1 MTEGKLLKGYLF
13 IVISA
18 VIYGCMP
25 LMAKFIYAEGVNS
38 ITLVFLRNL
47 LALPLLLILARRQ
60 AGSLAIPVKALPSMG
75 LLALLGCCVTPMLL
89 FSSYTYLASG
99 TATVLHFVYP
109 AVVVL
114 GGLLFLREKAI
125 PGNILCV
132 ILCITGIAMFYTPG
146 EPLDWRGSL
155 LALSSGVTFAAY
167 MLMLS
172 RFRYSQVKGLLFC
185 FYVALLSAGMMLL
198 FCLFSGQLRLPQSLL
213 GWGLCLLFSIGVT
226 GVAVVLFQ
234 LGTFMIG
241 PQRAAILSTLE
252 PITSIIIGILV
263 FQEPVTFRVVLGS
276 VLVISASIIIAVSGT
291 KKKKAS
297 V

>member
-1 MTEGKLLKGYLF
+1 MEDRKLLKGSFF
-13 IVISA
+13 IIVSA

-25 LMAKFIYAEGVNS
+25 LMARYIYADGVNS

-47 LALPLLLILARRQ
+47 LALPLLLFLARKQ
-60 AGSLAIPVKALPSMG
+60 AGSLEIPLKSLPSMG

-114 GGLLFLREKAI
+114 GGLLFLREKVI

-132 ILCITGIAMFYTPG
+132 ILCVAGIGMFYTPG

-155 LALSSGVTFAAY
+155 LAISSGVTFATY
-167 MLMLS
+167 ILLLS
-172 RFRYSQVKGLLFC
+172 RFRYRQVKGLLFC
-185 FYVALLSAGMMLL
+185 FYVAVLSAGLMLL
-198 FCLFSGQLRLPQSLL
+198 FCLFSGQLQLPKSLL
-213 GWGLCLLFSIGVT
+213 GWGLCLLFSFGIT

-241 PQRAAILSTLE
+241 PQRASILSTLE
-252 PITSIIIGILV
+252 PITSIVIGILV
-263 FQEPVTFRVVLGS
+263 FQEPVTFRVILGS
-276 VLVISASIIIAVSGT
+276 VLVISASVLIAVFG
-291 KKKKAS
+291 KKKQ
-297 V
+297 

>member
-13 IVISA
+13 IVTSA

-38 ITLVFLRNL
+38 VTLVFLRNL
-47 LALPLLLILARRQ
+47 LALPMLLLMAKKQ
-60 AGSLAIPVKALPSMG
+60 AGSLKIPVKALPSMG
-75 LLALLGCCVTPMLL
+75 LLALLGCCVTPILL
-89 FSSYTYLASG
+89 FTSYSYMASG

-114 GGLLFLREKAI
+114 GGVLFLREKVLPA
-125 PGNILCV
+125 NLLCV
-132 ILCITGIAMFYTPG
+132 CLCIGGICMFYTPG

-167 MLMLS
+167 MLLLA
-172 RFRYSQVKGLLFC
+172 RFRYRQVKGLLFC
-185 FYVALLSAGMMLL
+185 FYVAAISAAMMLVI
-198 FCLFSGQLRLPQSLL
+198 CVGSGQLSLPRSLL
-213 GWGLCLLFSIGVT
+213 GWGLCLLFSIGIT

-234 LGTFMIG
+234 LGNFMIG

-263 FQEPVTFRVVLGS
+263 FREPVTFRVVLGS
-276 VLVISASIIIAVSGT
+276 LLVIGASIIVSFAGSKE
-291 KKKKAS
+291 KKTA
-297 V
+297 